1 MDIELLRTFLEV
13 QRTGHFGRTADN
25 LFLTQSTV
33 SARIRQL
40 EETLGEQLLERQRN
54 NIRLTS
60 AGQRLVTHAENIIAI
75 WRRARQEVGLQEP
88 MLASL
93 GIAALSDI
101 WDLALLDWLQA
112 LRQQQPDVALDT
124 CAIPTSLILQ
134 QVNDGQQDIGFVFE
148 PQLGKDL
155 DHRVVTRTQLQLYS
169 TLAGLDAS
177 TVFDSAYIMVDWGT
191 AYAFTHA
198 REYPRVRP
206 NLLMSQGRQA
216 LDFMLKNGGAAYLP
230 QSLVTL
236 ELSAGRLFAVEGTVI
251 IERELHA
258 IWRSDNAKT
267 EIIEKALTLFP
278 DSSKILPGCA

>member
-75 WRRARQEVGLQEP
+75 WRRAQQEVGLQEP
-88 MLASL
+88 MQASL

-101 WDLALLDWLQA
+101 WDIALLEWLQA

-124 CAIPTSLILQ
+124 CAMPTSLVLQ
-134 QVNDGQQDIGFVFE
+134 QVNDGQQDMGFVFE

-169 TLAGLDAS
+169 TSPGLDAS
-177 TVFDSAYIMVDWGT
+177 SVFDAAYIMVDWGT

-216 LDFMLKNGGAAYLP
+216 LEFMLKNGGAAYLP
-230 QSLVTL
+230 QSLVTQ
-236 ELSAGRLFAVEGTVI
+236 ELSTGRLFAVEGTVM

-278 DSSKILPGCA
+278 DSSKLNARNT